1 MTSQLNYLDHVARES
16 ASFADA
22 ISGAAPG
29 AAVPSCPDWVADDLL
44 WHLAEVQWFWGTIVH
59 GRLSDPSAAEAAK
72 PQRPA
77 DRDALTA
84 FYRQASRDLLETLTA
99 TSAETEVWTWSDDHS
114 VSFIRRRQAHEALVH
129 RIDAE
134 LTGDTR
140 TPIDSALAAD
150 GVDEVLRVMYGG
162 SPAWGA
168 FQPDDGKT
176 VRLHTT
182 DTGDSWVVR
191 LGRFTGTDPSAGT
204 SYDEPELRIDDA
216 DVDAEAAASVAGT
229 AADLDCW
236 LWHRETVAPI
246 SRSGDE
252 AVLAELDR
260 IIAPGID

>member
-1 MTSQLNYLDHVARES
+1 MTSQLNYLDHVAHES
-16 ASFADA
+16 TSFNDA
-22 ISGAAPG
+22 ISAAAPG
-29 AAVPSCPDWVADDLL
+29 TAVPSCPDWVADDLL
-44 WHLAEVQWFWGTIVH
+44 WHLAEVQWFWGTIVRD
-59 GRLSDPSAAEAAK
+59 RLSDPSAAEATK

-77 DRDALTA
+77 DRDSLTA

-99 TSAETEVWTWSDDHS
+99 TSPETEVWTWSADHS
-114 VSFIRRRQAHEALVH
+114 VGFIRRRQAHEALIH

-134 LTGDTR
+134 LTAGSR

-162 SPAWGA
+162 VPEWGTFA
-168 FQPDDGKT
+168 PDDGKT
-176 VRLHTT
+176 VRLQTT

-191 LGRFTGTDPSAGT
+191 LGRFTGTDPSDGT
-204 SYDEPELRIDDA
+204 SYDDPDLRVDDA
-216 DVDAEAAASVAGT
+216 DVGAEAAASVAGT

-246 SRSGDE
+246 ARSGEE

-260 IIAPGID
+260 TIAPGID